1 MPSVKATES
10 IRSLAKHQRFCDS
23 FYQSKVAKTYV
34 TRFRKGKEKKVC
46 GGIFMGSAK
55 SDFDSTIFCFFSM
68 LYFTYSLRFTGTDN
82 VLKRRKEKR
91 NVVLK
96 VHAARSPKTT
106 RKQSGM
112 TKSGTMETLT
122 LI

>member
-1 MPSVKATES
+1 
-10 IRSLAKHQRFCDS
+10 
-23 FYQSKVAKTYV
+23 
-34 TRFRKGKEKKVC
+34 
-46 GGIFMGSAK
+46 MGRAK
-55 SDFDSTIFCFFSM
+55 SDFDSTVFFCCFFFSV
-68 LYFTYSLRFTGTDN
+68 LYFTHSLRFTGTDN

-91 NVVLK
+91 NAVLK
-96 VHAARSPKTT
+96 VHAARSPQTT